1 MNKPIVA
8 SLCGGTESLWL
19 SCGDAGIDVFCEA
32 STYEY
37 HSFETDKYAEAVAR
51 YNIPHIKQHG
61 DVRNW
66 TKLKG
71 RDVFLLVA
79 GFPCQPYSVA
89 GRMKGTSDSR
99 DLSEIMYDAL
109 EGLNP
114 KYYLFENV
122 ESKAKHTWLAN
133 IQKIRPDAQMR
144 SHNSGKVSAQERK
157 RVYITN
163 IPHDELVD
171 MGIVMT
177 EILEDECI
185 SDRDKS
191 YCIDANY
198 FKGGSMKMYFEKS
211 RRQLAFSKE
220 GKVGMRQ
227 VGEADLKGYDI
238 IKRVYDRKGKS
249 PALTTMQ
256 GGWRQPKVECGQ
268 IINRKINPDTGK
280 RDDYNPNIKAEPRI
294 EVRADQ
300 KTGTITTVQKDNVV
314 VDHEQ
319 MYWRA
324 LTPIECERLQ
334 TYPDGWTKYG
344 DFYVYEEIKMPY
356 ETVTHRVRKTRR
368 VSNSQRYKMIGNGF
382 TRAVISH
389 ILEGVYS

>member
-37 HSFETDKYAEAVAR
+37 HSFETDKYAEAVAK

-99 DLSEIMYDAL
+99 DLSEVMYDAL

-122 ESKAKHTWLAN
+122 VSNARHTWYDF
-133 IQKIRPDAQMR
+133 IRGIRPDAEMYIHD
-144 SHNSGKVSAQERK
+144 SATVSAQSRK

-163 IPHDELVD
+163 VPHGDLAD
-171 MGIVMT
+171 QGIVLQD
-177 EILEDECI
+177 ILEDD
-185 SDRDKS
+185 SMTDRDKS
-191 YCIDANY
+191 YCVDANY

-211 RRQLAFSKE
+211 RRQVVFNDK
-220 GKVGMRQ
+220 GHPHWDRCKQ

-238 IKRVYDRKGKS
+238 IKRVYSRQGKS
-249 PALTTMQ
+249 PTLTTMQ
-256 GGWRQPKVECGQ
+256 GGWRMPKVET
-268 IINRKINPDTGK
+268 D
-280 RDDYNPNIKAEPRI
+280 EL
-294 EVRADQ
+294 
-300 KTGTITTVQKDNVV
+300 
-314 VDHEQ
+314 H
-319 MYWRA
+319 WRA
-324 LTPIECERLQ
+324 LTPLECERLQ
-334 TYPDGWTKYG
+334 TLPDGWTKYG
-344 DFYVYEEIKMPY
+344 IFDGLGWQDPQTLEYEGGEY
-356 ETVTHRVRKTRR
+356 RKPI
-368 VSNSQRYKMIGNGF
+368 SNSQRYKMIGNGF

>member
-37 HSFETDKYAEAVAR
+37 HSFETDKYAEAVAK

-99 DLSEIMYDAL
+99 DLSEVMYDAL

-122 ESKAKHTWLAN
+122 VSNARHTWYDF
-133 IQKIRPDAQMR
+133 IRGIRPDAEMYIHD
-144 SHNSGKVSAQERK
+144 SADLSAQSRK

-163 IPHDELVD
+163 IPHDKLVEQ
-171 MGIVMT
+171 GIVLQDV
-177 EILEDECI
+177 LEDDSM

-211 RRQLAFSKE
+211 RRQLVFNKK
-220 GKVGMRQ
+220 GCHQ

-238 IKRVYDRKGKS
+238 IKRVYSRQGKS

-256 GGWRQPKVECGQ
+256 GGWRQPKVET
-268 IINRKINPDTGK
+268 D
-280 RDDYNPNIKAEPRI
+280 EL
-294 EVRADQ
+294 
-300 KTGTITTVQKDNVV
+300 
-314 VDHEQ
+314 H
-319 MYWRA
+319 WRA
-324 LTPIECERLQ
+324 LTPLECERLQ

-344 DFYVYEEIKMPY
+344 IFDDKQ
-356 ETVTHRVRKTRR
+356 TRED
-368 VSNSQRYKMIGNGF
+368 VLLVEGISNSQRYKMIGNGF